1 MITSIYLDEKIKERK
16 NGFIKFKSYSFPLAK
31 ENMEDIKPQI
41 CGFLN
46 SRDGHSYIGI
56 NCENRV
62 KGVALNSKDR
72 DNSINSIINLF
83 RNQLIN
89 N

>member
-31 ENMEDIKPQI
+31 ENMEDIKRQI

-62 KGVALNSKDR
+62 NGVALNSKDR
-72 DNSINSIINLF
+72 DNSRNSIINLF
-83 RNQLIN
+83 RKNM
-89 N
+89 